1 MPSMWEYLDNS
12 GSNQSKY
19 FANIVRCWNCLIRFW
34 IMSHK
39 MPQKLIT
46 GTFLAVQWLSHWI
59 TLKDEW
65 VKSLLEKLRSCM
77 LWGAVKK
84 KKKKTI
90 TKFLKQIL
98 KIENFI
104 KDVKEPNESYKT
116 ENYHNQNKKSI
127 KYTQE

>member
-1 MPSMWEYLDNS
+1 
-12 GSNQSKY
+12 
-19 FANIVRCWNCLIRFW
+19 
-34 IMSHK
+34 MSHK

-65 VKSLLEKLRSCM
+65 VQSLLEKLRSCM

-84 KKKKTI
+84 KDYYKVSETNFKV
-90 TKFLKQIL
+90 
-98 KIENFI
+98 ENFT

>member
-1 MPSMWEYLDNS
+1 M
-12 GSNQSKY
+12 
-19 FANIVRCWNCLIRFW
+19 
-34 IMSHK
+34 
-39 MPQKLIT
+39 
-46 GTFLAVQWLSHWI
+46 
-59 TLKDEW
+59 
-65 VKSLLEKLRSCM
+65 VKSLNYTEGWMGSIPAWETKILH
-77 LWGAVKK
+77 AVRFSE